1 MTEAVNDYLAIVRSA
16 IAAAVGVEEDEVQP
30 EARIFG
36 DLGAES
42 IDLLDALF
50 RIEQVAGV
58 KIQASEIADQ
68 LQGGLSDEEFE
79 GPGGI
84 ITAAGLDQLRKV
96 LPQIDTGELAGKLVA
111 EDIIT
116 LFTVA
121 NLAGMVAQRA
131 AEAVHAL

>member
-1 MTEAVNDYLAIVRSA
+1 MTEAVNDYLAVVRSA

-50 RIEQVAGV
+50 RIEQMAGV
-58 KIQASEIADQ
+58 KIQASEIADL

-84 ITAAGLDQLRKV
+84 VTAAGLDQLQKV
-96 LPQIDTGELAGKLVA
+96 LPQIDPSELAGKLFA
-111 EDIIT
+111 DDIIT
-116 LFTVA
+116 LFTVT
-121 NLAGMVAQRA
+121 NLVDMVAQRA
-131 AEAVHAL
+131 AEAVHAR